1 VIEPVD
7 SAIAALVAPT
17 VPGMD
22 DEIPPLLPP
31 DQMPSIHTP
40 QDMFR
45 TWRALMGELGFG
57 RRLLWFGFVSDAGR
71 MAGQLHQVQEL
82 PGEPDVLRLD
92 NLMRICCEQMEIA
105 VESGTVARLLSRPGP
120 GGMTDGDRRWARE
133 LAAAASR
140 AGVRLQPIH
149 LATDE
154 ALWVFAADD
163 LIRPRSA

>member
-1 VIEPVD
+1 VIGPVD
-7 SAIAALVAPT
+7 SAIAATVAPT

-71 MAGQLHQVQEL
+71 MAGQLHQVAEL
-82 PGEPDVLRLD
+82 PSEPDAIRLD
-92 NLMRICCEQMEIA
+92 NLLSLCREQLEIV
-105 VESGTVARLLSRPGP
+105 VESGSVAFLLSRPGP
-120 GGMTDGDRRWARE
+120 GRMTDGDRRWARE

-140 AGVRLQPIH
+140 SRVRLQPIH

-154 ALWVFAADD
+154 ALRVFAADD
-163 LIRPRSA
+163 LILPRSA

>member
-1 VIEPVD
+1 MIGPVD
-7 SAIAALVAPT
+7 SAIAVPVAPT

-31 DQMPSIHTP
+31 DQMPPIHTP
-40 QDMFR
+40 QDMYR

-71 MAGQLHQVQEL
+71 MAGQLHQVEGL
-82 PGEPDVLRLD
+82 PGEPDALRLD
-92 NLMRICCEQMEIA
+92 ELMRICRDQVEII
-105 VESGTVARLLSRPGP
+105 VERGSVAFLLSRPGP
-120 GGMTDGDRRWARE
+120 GRMTDDDRRWARE
-133 LAAAASR
+133 LAAAATR

-154 ALWVFAADD
+154 ALRVFAADD
-163 LIRPRSA
+163 LILPRSA